1 MRAHK
6 PDVYTATFLGNCVYL
21 GGLAFKRAHVYYVH
35 KTLIELFAM
44 PGSDSKLKKKQTQNN
59 QGLSYTNW
67 SVTGG
72 A

>member
-21 GGLAFKRAHVYYVH
+21 GGLAFKRAHVYYAH

-44 PGSDSKLKKKQTQNN
+44 PGSDSKLKKKNKKQTIKVCHI
-59 QGLSYTNW
+59 LIE
-67 SVTGG
+67 V
-72 A
+72 